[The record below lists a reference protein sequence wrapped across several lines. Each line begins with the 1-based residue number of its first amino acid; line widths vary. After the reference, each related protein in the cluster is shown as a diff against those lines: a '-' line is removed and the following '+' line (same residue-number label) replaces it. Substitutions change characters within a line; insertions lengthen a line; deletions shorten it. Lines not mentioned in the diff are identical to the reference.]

1 MTTSNLLLA
10 ALTDKRINDV
20 FDIVRRDRT
29 GVLAT
34 IAMEAPLAPYEGY
47 KGSWIDAYSGSD
59 RVVVNGAIASGVT
72 TLVTDASSVLRVGTI
87 MTVPSSGEVIYV
99 SAVASTTS
107 CTIQRSVGGVA
118 AAVIADNEVLIIDS
132 IARPENST
140 GEDDGIWQPETVE
153 NFFQTIDTQ
162 INMSRRAMA
171 TMTFGGTNDLNF
183 QLEERIK
190 QLAIK
195 LDRMIING
203 QRFTTGTGDSLVS
216 ATGGFR
222 FYNDLAS
229 ASVAGL
235 KSDAAGAALTQVMIN
250 NLNETIV
257 TEGGTT
263 NTLAVS
269 IAKARDLHTII
280 SANYSS
286 ERLADWSQDE
296 GSIFQLPTDM
306 PLIGNVNQIVIDTN
320 LRDTEVMMYDSS
332 KISIAPMSA
341 GNGTEG
347 GNWRTKDATAVGQDG
362 SAARIIGDF
371 MVKIRQS
378 KSHMGLIHNLAV

>member
-1 MTTSNLLLA
+1 MTTSNALLA

-34 IAMEAPLAPYEGY
+34 VGMEAPLRPYEGY
-47 KGSWIDAYSGSD
+47 KGSWIDAYSGAD
-59 RVVVNGAIASGVT
+59 RVVVNGAITAGVT

-87 MTVPSSGEVIYV
+87 MTVPSTGEVIYV

-107 CTIQRSVGGVA
+107 CTIERSVGGVA
-118 AAVIADNEVLIIDS
+118 AATIPDGAVLIIDS

-153 NFFQTIDTQ
+153 NFFQTVDTQ
-162 INMSRRAMA
+162 INMSRRSMA

-183 QLEERIK
+183 QLEERMK
-190 QLAIK
+190 QLATK

-203 QRFTTGTGDSLVS
+203 QRFTTGTGDNLVS

-229 ASVAGL
+229 VEVAGL
-235 KSDAAGAALTQVMIN
+235 KSDASGAALTQAMIN
-250 NLNETIV
+250 NLNEVIV

-263 NTLAVS
+263 NTLAVG
-269 IAKARDLHTII
+269 IAKARDLHAII

-286 ERLADWSQDE
+286 ERLSDWSQDE

-332 KISIAPMSA
+332 KISVAPMA
-341 GNGTEG
+341 QGNGTEG
-347 GNWRTKDATAVGQDG
+347 GNWRTMDATAVGQDG

-371 MVKIRQS
+371 MVKIRQA
-378 KSHMGLIHNLAV
+378 KSHMGLIHNLQA